1 MKRVVFGYG
10 GGFPLE
16 QETLMQIQEAYSED
30 MLEALFAQWGL
41 DSGKKYLI
49 KKATENED
57 GWVVLPIEILVEG
70 KEDTSEGRKET
81 KLQLVRLLYNK
92 GGTRV
97 SVEDVR
103 AGEKGSLQYASG
115 TKNKVYEEFIAK
127 LVLSGGNY
135 DLSNFNKLKTIK
147 ELTDEVSNNEIQINT
162 IKEAYLPRNGSK
174 PMTGNLHLGE
184 EKSSVTNGEDG
195 TKLFFKGTGN
205 NTDNVFINKHTPSSD
220 TTELRVS
227 IGDNTDQGG
236 RDAFVVGGAVAG
248 QETWREKFRVQTDGK
263 VGIGVSDPDKSL
275 EVDAR
280 GESLKFKNLGEVD
293 SQTPLVVDS
302 EGNVGKNTNGIGSA
316 DFSVGMIMM
325 WSGDVNTV
333 PKGWL
338 LCDGNKGVK
347 INNQTIPD
355 LRGRFIAGYSKGTV
369 DYGNIGSSNKG
380 VENVKLTNSN
390 MPEHSHSMNFR
401 YSGAEQDNQ
410 ISFLQPTHFT
420 DSNPQGEG
428 GGDGTGGASGG
439 VTINTE
445 SSGVKFPIPIENRP
459 PYYVLAFIIYV
470 GDYNVLPVVNAGKN
484 QIVKLPTNSATLS
497 GSASDSDGTISSTIW
512 SQGSSNPSGAVIVS
526 NNTLTTQV
534 TGLVQ
539 GNYTFKLTVK
549 DNEGAVVNDT
559 VVIAVH
565 APVIFSAFGVL
576 KFKLDGSPQNNIPIG
591 IDGKVKVR
599 MSSSYNW
606 QLENK
611 PDFMTITPN
620 SGSGT
625 EVLTVTIEPT
635 SVKRSGTISFLNENN
650 ERASLAWSQESIVI
664 GPGGGGGGGGCFDLE
679 SDVLMATGR
688 SKKLKNIVVGDE
700 LRVFGF
706 TKLLPAG
713 KEEFRLLS
721 ELIKGATKEVGKVV
735 DFGTK
740 KVSEYRKI
748 TLLNGEILHV
758 TPSHPILASRDKEE
772 VAWLLPD
779 DLRGGYYIVDK
790 NGVLVEIES
799 KKTIKEPL
807 EIGLLQLEKG
817 DNYFVEGCM
826 VHNAKII
833 RAEARVVGDIEAK
846 PIARVDVL
854 DKLPEE
860 VSIRNN

>member
-147 ELTDEVSNNEIQINT
+147 ELTDEVSNNETQINT

-280 GESLKFKNLGEVD
+280 GESLKFKNLKNVS
-293 SQTPLVVDS
+293 SQTPLVIDA
-302 EGNVGKNTNGIGSA
+302 EGNVGKNTTGISSA
-316 DFSVGMIMM
+316 NFLPGMVMM
-325 WSGDVNTV
+325 WSGDPTTV
-333 PKGWL
+333 PVGWI
-338 LCDGNKGVK
+338 LCDGRTG
-347 INNQTIPD
+347 INGIKIPD
-355 LRGRFIAGYSKGTV
+355 LRGRFIVGYDSRKSTSPVNTSSKNTENYGKIHNTGGLGTV
-369 DYGNIGSSNKG
+369 KLEISEMPRHKHEWKYGTEKDDDNSGGSHNEFTLIPKG
-380 VENVKLTNSN
+380 NNYVSPIED
-390 MPEHSHSMNFR
+390 
-401 YSGAEQDNQ
+401 A
-410 ISFLQPTHFT
+410 
-420 DSNPQGEG
+420 
-428 GGDGTGGASGG
+428 GGDS
-439 VTINTE
+439 
-445 SSGVKFPIPIENRP
+445 PHENRP

-484 QIVKLPTNSATLS
+484 QIIKLPTNSATLS

-559 VVIAVH
+559 VVVAVH

-846 PIARVDVL
+846 PIVRVDVL